1 MYPVMMQRCVQPLFK
16 RFCRCF
22 DVSFTRSPHLQVF
35 NDPKST
41 FVVVKQFDQ
50 MFHIQA
56 MPCVNVVLRWLWNG
70 RQCQWCSNHNM
81 KVHLIFRQDG
91 APPLPPRYNRRQTQS
106 EKKKKSDSHWMKREH
121 AAHHTQTKRTKY
133 NNVVH
138 LPVAPKSTRPTPLHV
153 WICLIFIEYVTGHQG
168 IPVLQGIFDKTFF
181 GNVHSS
187 NVGVCNCCR
196 FKTTRYQ
203 SDRCVLGHQCFK
215 GVFVGR
221 VWVAN
226 HFGQDTKIWWIV
238 QRRRKTKRELL
249 QFFTGKQDRPTH
261 AEYAMGVDGQEH
273 FGGGGFFGQILFVRQ
288 GTISKIHGGTFGHE
302 GTKRRGVWPWHD
314 VTGGDGRCHQQGSWL
329 VVEVEQAQHED
340 GREEWK

>member
-1 MYPVMMQRCVQPLFK
+1 MSRSLDHHTSRSSMIPNLPLWWSNNSIKCSTYKPCHVSMSFCVGCGMVGNANGVPTTTWRSTWFLGKMGHHHCPQGTIAGKPNLK
-16 RFCRCF
+16 R
-22 DVSFTRSPHLQVF
+22 
-35 NDPKST
+35 
-41 FVVVKQFDQ
+41 
-50 MFHIQA
+50 
-56 MPCVNVVLRWLWNG
+56 
-70 RQCQWCSNHNM
+70 
-81 KVHLIFRQDG
+81 
-91 APPLPPRYNRRQTQS
+91 
-106 EKKKKSDSHWMKREH
+106 KKSDSHWMKREH